1 MRIGFDE
8 RELAKLVGFYHEMLT
23 MFAPRVQV
31 IRKNARAN
39 VWDEEEQVEEVQYKV
54 LAFYKID
61 PPQQLLQKFG
71 IQERI
76 DAMVFFVD
84 DVEVGDE
91 VVLPSV
97 QALARYEIVN
107 VYDYGF
113 LLNSGRRVFKV
124 AVCKRKA
131 FNG

>member
-1 MRIGFDE
+1 MFQE
-8 RELAKLVGFYHEMLT
+8 YFTKL
-23 MFAPRVQV
+23 Q
-31 IRKNARAN
+31 
-39 VWDEEEQVEEVQYKV
+39 
-54 LAFYKID
+54 